1 MLESLPPMQSP
12 WLWSLAVCLVSAG
25 LEVLLSGKGIRARL
39 AELQMPIGSPPLWV
53 WTIIGV
59 GYYVLFFAVLQSL
72 LSSDSTS
79 ILTPLAIAT
88 VILLLAANAA
98 WNWVFFRKKDL
109 WLSVVLFLPYPCAA
123 AVLGV
128 LLFLLGS
135 PLRGWFLV
143 YVGYLGFALW
153 WNYRVFT
160 LNVDERR
167 LPR

>member
-1 MLESLPPMQSP
+1 VGVDDHWRRLLRPVLRGAAVSLEQRFDIDTDAPGNCHCHSASRCER
-12 WLWSLAVCLVSAG
+12 CL
-25 LEVLLSGKGIRARL
+25 
-39 AELQMPIGSPPLWV
+39 EL
-53 WTIIGV
+53 GV
-59 GYYVLFFAVLQSL
+59 
-72 LSSDSTS
+72 
-79 ILTPLAIAT
+79 
-88 VILLLAANAA
+88 
-98 WNWVFFRKKDL
+98 FRKKDL